1 MKGTFSGDLTEVK
14 KKLKTDVKELYEH
27 NTIVDLMRNDLS
39 RFAKN
44 VQVSRFRYLKKI
56 KTQKKEFYQT
66 LSNTQSQIRKI
77 GM

>member
-14 KKLKTDVKELYEH
+14 KKLKTEVKELYEQ
-27 NTIVDLMRNDLS
+27 NTRVDLMRNDLS
-39 RFAKN
+39 RYAKKDK
-44 VQVSRFRYLKKI
+44 VSRFRYLKKI